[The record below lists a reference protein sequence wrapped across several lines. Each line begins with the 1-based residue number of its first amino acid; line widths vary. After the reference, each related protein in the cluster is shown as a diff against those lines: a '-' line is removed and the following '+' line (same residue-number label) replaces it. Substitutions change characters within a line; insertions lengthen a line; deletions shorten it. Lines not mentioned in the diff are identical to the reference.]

1 MSVKIEIVDP
11 TIETRSGN
19 AKESGKAYTIRE
31 QVGYVHLG
39 EQYPAKIVIN
49 LPDNHAGWPC
59 GWYELGGG
67 SFVVG
72 RFGALELSRR
82 LALVPCERPTVEQ
95 RGSKAA

>member
-1 MSVKIEIVDP
+1 MSVMIEIVDP
-11 TIETRSGN
+11 TIQTRSGV
-19 AKESGKAYTIRE
+19 AKDTGKAYTIRE

-39 EQYPAKIVIN
+39 EQYPAKIVVN
-49 LPDNHAGWPC
+49 LPDNHSGWPC

-67 SFVVG
+67 SYQVG

-82 LALVPCERPTVEQ
+82 LALVPCERPASQ